1 MLQLTWIKIDYIL
14 SGTRVLSEF
23 LIRTPPP
30 HIPYL
35 STSTSQCMTTNNYK
49 ICEEFRYESND
60 LHVRVRN
67 IKWRTSIR
75 MNMLYIHTRMIFY
88 SDKRQFIFFSIQMVL
103 NMYRIPVIINER
115 KSHNKSIIYHSLYNF
130 YNPRACLLIMIYLLN
145 SET

>member
-1 MLQLTWIKIDYIL
+1 MGHGCLVSFWYGPL
-14 SGTRVLSEF
+14 
-23 LIRTPPP
+23 PPP
-30 HIPYL
+30 SHIHLHLDLLVNVWLRTFTGILLLY
-35 STSTSQCMTTNNYK
+35 NYK

-75 MNMLYIHTRMIFY
+75 MNMLYTHTRMIFY